1 MNDDALIRPHIWQPG
16 SGGPPLLLLHGTG
29 GDEHDL
35 LSLRE
40 HLAPDAP
47 VLSPRGSV
55 SEYGMARFFRR
66 LREGVFDED
75 DLRLRADELA
85 AFLIAAEH
93 KYGVAA
99 GSWLAVGFSNGANM
113 ASALLLRHPESLAGA
128 VLLAAMVPF
137 QSEEPRDHALA
148 GKKVLIVN
156 GTKDPMATPEQTSQL
171 ANQLRRRDA
180 EVELLT
186 FEGGHTV
193 DAGQLPRIKEF
204 IDKQLRPDQR
214 FGG

>member
-1 MNDDALIRPHIWQPG
+1 MSDDPLQRPHVWQPG
-16 SGGPPLLLLHGTG
+16 SAGPPLLLLHGTG

-35 LSLRE
+35 LGLRQ

-55 SEYGMARFFRR
+55 SEHGMARFFRR
-66 LREGVFDED
+66 VREGVFDED

-85 AFLIAAEH
+85 AFLTAAETR
-93 KYGVAA
+93 YGVPA

-137 QSEEPRDHALA
+137 VGDEPRDHALA
-148 GKKVLIVN
+148 GRPVLIVN
-156 GTKDPMATPEQTSQL
+156 GTRDSMATPEQTRRL
-171 ANQLRRRDA
+171 ADQLRRRDA
-180 EVELLT
+180 DVAVLT
-186 FEGGHTV
+186 FDGGHTV
-193 DAGQLPRIKEF
+193 DVGQLPRVKEF
-204 IDKQLRPDQR
+204 IDARTASY
-214 FGG
+214 

>member
-1 MNDDALIRPHIWQPG
+1 MSEDPLGRPHVWQPG
-16 SGGPPLLLLHGTG
+16 LSTPPLLLLHGTG

-35 LSLRE
+35 LGLRK

-47 VLSPRGSV
+47 VLSPRGAV
-55 SEYGMARFFRR
+55 SEQGMARFFRR

-85 AFLIAAEH
+85 AFLTAAED
-93 KYGVAA
+93 KYHVIA

-137 QSEEPRDHALA
+137 AGDEPNDHALA
-148 GKKVLIVN
+148 GKRVLIVN
-156 GTKDPMATPEQTSQL
+156 GDSDPMATPEQTSRL
-171 ANQLRRRDA
+171 TEQLRRRDA
-180 EVELLT
+180 HVELLP
-186 FEGGHTV
+186 FPGGHTI
-193 DAGQLPRIKEF
+193 DAGQLPRIKQF
-204 IDKQLRPDQR
+204 IDDS
-214 FGG
+214 GEGN

>member
-1 MNDDALIRPHIWQPG
+1 MSEDLLRRPHVWQPG
-16 SGGPPLLLLHGTG
+16 SSAPPLLLLHGTG

-35 LSLRE
+35 VVLRQ

-47 VLSPRGSV
+47 VLSPRGTV
-55 SEYGMARFFRR
+55 SENGMARFFRR

-85 AFLIAAEH
+85 AFLTAAEQ
-93 KYGVAA
+93 KYDVTP

-137 QSEEPRDHALA
+137 AADEPRDHALA
-148 GKKVLIVN
+148 GKRVLIVN
-156 GTKDPMATPEQTSQL
+156 GDSDPMATPEQTSRL
-171 ANQLRRRDA
+171 AEQLRRRDA
-180 EVELLT
+180 DVELLP
-186 FEGGHTV
+186 FYGGHTI
-193 DAGQLPRIKEF
+193 DAGQLPRIKQF
-204 IDKQLRPDQR
+204 IDATKP
-214 FGG
+214 G

>member
-1 MNDDALIRPHIWQPG
+1 MSVDPLRRPHVWQPG
-16 SGGPPLLLLHGTG
+16 SSAPPLLLLHGTG

-35 LSLRE
+35 LVLRQ

-47 VLSPRGSV
+47 VLSPRGTV
-55 SEYGMARFFRR
+55 SEQGMARFFRR

-85 AFLIAAEH
+85 EFLVAAEQ
-93 KYGVAA
+93 KYDVTA

-137 QSEEPRDHALA
+137 ADDEPRDHALA
-148 GKKVLIVN
+148 GKRVLIVN
-156 GTKDPMATPEQTSQL
+156 GDSDPMATPEQTRRL
-171 ANQLRRRDA
+171 TEQLRRRA
-180 EVELLT
+180 AAVELLP
-186 FEGGHTV
+186 FSGGHTI
-193 DAGQLPRIKEF
+193 DAGQLPRIKKF
-204 IDKQLRPDQR
+204 IDASKLS
-214 FGG
+214 

>member
-1 MNDDALIRPHIWQPG
+1 MSEDPLRRPHVWQPG
-16 SGGPPLLLLHGTG
+16 SSAPPLLLLHGTG

-35 LSLRE
+35 LVLGQ

-47 VLSPRGSV
+47 VLSPRGTV
-55 SEYGMARFFRR
+55 SEHGMARFFRR

-85 AFLIAAEH
+85 AFLTAAEQ
-93 KYGVAA
+93 KYDVAA

-137 QSEEPRDHALA
+137 AQDEPRDHALG
-148 GKKVLIVN
+148 GKRVLIVN
-156 GTKDPMATPEQTSQL
+156 GDSDPMATPEQTSRL
-171 ANQLRRRDA
+171 TDQLRRRGAD
-180 EVELLT
+180 VELLH
-186 FEGGHTV
+186 FPGGHTI
-193 DAGQLPRIKEF
+193 DARLLPDIKKFVEAGNP
-204 IDKQLRPDQR
+204 K
-214 FGG
+214 

>member
-1 MNDDALIRPHIWQPG
+1 MSEDLLRRPHVWQPG
-16 SGGPPLLLLHGTG
+16 SSAPPLLLLHGTG

-35 LSLRE
+35 VVLRQ

-47 VLSPRGSV
+47 ALAPRGTV
-55 SEYGMARFFRR
+55 SEQGMARFFRR

-85 AFLIAAEH
+85 AFLTAAEQ
-93 KYGVAA
+93 KYDVSP

-137 QSEEPRDHALA
+137 AADEPSDHALA
-148 GKKVLIVN
+148 GKRVLIVN
-156 GTKDPMATPEQTSQL
+156 GDSDPMATPEQTHRL
-171 ANQLRRRDA
+171 TEQLRRRGA
-180 EVELLT
+180 NVELLP
-186 FEGGHTV
+186 FPGGHTV
-193 DAGQLPRIKEF
+193 DPTQLPRIKEF
-204 IDKQLRPDQR
+204 IDTA
-214 FGG
+214 G

>member
-1 MNDDALIRPHIWQPG
+1 MSEGLLRRPHVWQPG
-16 SGGPPLLLLHGTG
+16 SSAPPLLLLHGTG

-35 LSLRE
+35 LVLRQ

-47 VLSPRGSV
+47 VLSPRGAV
-55 SEYGMARFFRR
+55 SEQGMARFFRR

-85 AFLIAAEH
+85 AFLTAAEQ
-93 KYGVAA
+93 KYDVTA

-137 QSEEPRDHALA
+137 AADEPRDHALA
-148 GKKVLIVN
+148 GKRVLIVN
-156 GTKDPMATPEQTSQL
+156 GDSDPMATPEQTSRL
-171 ANQLRRRDA
+171 TEQLRRRDA
-180 EVELLT
+180 DVELLS
-186 FEGGHTV
+186 FSGGHTI
-193 DAGQLPRIKEF
+193 DAGQLPHIKKF
-204 IDKQLRPDQR
+204 IDAGPPN
-214 FGG
+214 